1 MAVES
6 AMAATGLGVTPNAG
20 VRRDDPVNQP
30 GNNDN
35 STASTGASA
44 PDVALELGTP
54 DSSRQSLLDRVSATQ
69 DARQAV
75 NQVQD
80 SLIEQRELATAAQSA
95 PAESVPDLEA
105 QQAEVQA
112 ARSEQ
117 VADTGTLQTGG
128 TETPAAGLAAELQD
142 QGLVGEA
149 EPLPTAED
157 LSAGIDRLSEVQTS
171 LDDAEIALQSEFDR
185 LQAEQFRT
193 QPAQQITNPSEADAV
208 LSRVQEQASE
218 LPRTSN
224 AIDDEQR
231 QQTLNLLQV

>member
-6 AMAATGLGVTPNAG
+6 AVAAGLGVTPNTG
-20 VRRDDPVNQP
+20 IRRDDAVSPP
-30 GNNDN
+30 GNRDN
-35 STASTGASA
+35 GAATTGAPTPA
-44 PDVALELGTP
+44 VALELGTP
-54 DSSRQSLLDRVSATQ
+54 DSGRQALLDRVGATQ
-69 DARQAV
+69 EARQAV

-80 SLIEQRELATAAQSA
+80 SLIEQRELAAAAETAPPDSA
-95 PAESVPDLEA
+95 PDLEA
-105 QQAEVQA
+105 RQAEIQT
-112 ARSEQ
+112 ARTEQ
-117 VADTGTLQTGG
+117 VAAAEPLQVGDP
-128 TETPAAGLAAELQD
+128 ETPATGLAAELQE

-149 EPLPTAED
+149 DPLPTAED
-157 LSAGIDRLSEVQTS
+157 LGAGIERLSDVQSS

-208 LSRVQEQASE
+208 LSRVQEQSSD

-224 AIDDEQR
+224 AIDDAQR